1 VSQGD
6 LVIPLLLVIIVAV
19 RFLVMTYT
27 FTDDIQVEEMM
38 NGISDMWEGYDV
50 NDEDWNDFYNEKDY
64 DDSTWTELGGVN
76 ADSM

>member
-1 VSQGD
+1 VAQGD
-6 LVIPLLLVIIVAV
+6 LVIPLFLVIIVAV
-19 RFLVMTYT
+19 RFLVMIYA
-27 FTDDIQVEEMM
+27 FTDDIQVEELM

>member
-1 VSQGD
+1 MAQGD
-6 LVIPLLLVIIVAV
+6 LVIPLFLVIIVAV

-27 FTDDIQVEEMM
+27 FTDDIQVEELM